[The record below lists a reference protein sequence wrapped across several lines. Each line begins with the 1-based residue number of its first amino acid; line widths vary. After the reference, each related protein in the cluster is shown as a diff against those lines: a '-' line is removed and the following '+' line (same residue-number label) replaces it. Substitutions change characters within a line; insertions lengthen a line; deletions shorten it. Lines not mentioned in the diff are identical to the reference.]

1 MAKTFPHFPSAGPAP
16 RMRRAL
22 AWRLAL
28 WPVAACALL
37 LAASRPAGAQ
47 ATPWPTRPVTF
58 VVPFA
63 PGGGTD
69 IAARLLATRLG
80 QKWGQSVV
88 VDNRTGAGG
97 LVGAELVAKAKPDGY
112 TMLIGNVGT
121 QSINPSLYRM
131 PYDADRAFAP
141 VSLFAELPFAFVVHP
156 KVPARTPRELIA
168 LARAEPGRFTYASSG
183 SGGSPHLTAEI
194 FQQAAG
200 VKFVHVPYKGGGPAM
215 ADLMAGHVD
224 MLFASILETSGYV
237 KSGKLRALAVT
248 SPQRS
253 PAMPDV
259 PTLAELG
266 VSDAES
272 GSWVALL
279 APAGTPQALIDQ
291 VSADVRD
298 VVALPDMRQA
308 LIAQGA
314 TPRGGTPGELRQT
327 IEADRLRYGRVIQAR
342 GVKVE

>member
-1 MAKTFPHFPSAGPAP
+1 METDKLKRRTFRRLTLRITQLALASLPLAAAAQNAPAP
-16 RMRRAL
+16 A
-22 AWRLAL
+22 
-28 WPVAACALL
+28 
-37 LAASRPAGAQ
+37 
-47 ATPWPTRPVTF
+47 WPTRPVTV

-69 IAARLLATRLG
+69 IAGRLLAVRLG
-80 QKWGQSVV
+80 QKWGQTVV

-97 LVGAELVAKAKPDGY
+97 VVGAELVAKAKPDGY
-112 TMLIGNVGT
+112 TLLIGNVGT
-121 QSINPSLYRM
+121 QSINPSLYKM

-141 VSLFAELPFAFVVHP
+141 VSLFAELPFAFVVNP
-156 KVPARTPRELIA
+156 KVPAKTPKELIA
-168 LARAEPGRFTYASSG
+168 LAKAEPDKFTYASSG

-237 KSGKLRALAVT
+237 KAGKLRALAVT
-248 SPQRS
+248 SAQRS

-266 VSDAES
+266 VPNAES

-279 APAGTPQALIDQ
+279 APAGTPQALLDR

-298 VVALPDMRQA
+298 VVALPDMQQA

>member
-1 MAKTFPHFPSAGPAP
+1 MAKITFHSPTLGRPAP
-16 RMRRAL
+16 RARRAL
-22 AWRLAL
+22 ALLPLA
-28 WPVAACALL
+28 AAALL
-37 LAASRPAGAQ
+37 CGVASRPAAAQ
-47 ATPWPTRPVTF
+47 SAPWPTRPVTF

-97 LVGAELVAKAKPDGY
+97 LVGAEAVAKAKPDGY

-121 QSINPSLYRM
+121 QSINPSLYKM

-141 VSLFAELPFAFVVHP
+141 VSLFAELPFAFVVNP
-156 KVPARTPRELIA
+156 KVPAKTPKELIA
-168 LARAEPGRFTYASSG
+168 LAKAEPDKFTYASSG

-237 KSGKLRALAVT
+237 KAGKLRALAVT
-248 SPQRS
+248 SAQRS

-266 VSDAES
+266 VPNAES

-279 APAGTPQALIDQ
+279 APAGTPAALLDK

-298 VVALPDMRQA
+298 VVALPDMQQA

-314 TPRGGTPGELRQT
+314 TPRGSTPAELQKTIDSDRQ
-327 IEADRLRYGRVIQAR
+327 RYGQVIKTR

>member
-1 MAKTFPHFPSAGPAP
+1 MNILYVMAATAEYGPYLSDRIKP
-16 RMRRAL
+16 
-22 AWRLAL
+22 
-28 WPVAACALL
+28 LL
-37 LAASRPAGAQ
+37 CGVGPRPAAAQ
-47 ATPWPTRPVTF
+47 PAPWPTRPVTF

-97 LVGAELVAKAKPDGY
+97 LVGAEAVAKAKPDGY

-121 QSINPSLYRM
+121 QSINPSLYKM

-141 VSLFAELPFAFVVHP
+141 VSLFAELPFAFVVNP
-156 KVPARTPRELIA
+156 KVPAKTPKELIA
-168 LARAEPGRFTYASSG
+168 LAKAEPDKFTYASSG

-237 KSGKLRALAVT
+237 KAGKLRALAVT
-248 SPQRS
+248 SAQRS

-266 VSDAES
+266 VPNAES

-279 APAGTPQALIDQ
+279 APAGTPQALLDR

-298 VVALPDMRQA
+298 VVALPDMQQA

-314 TPRGGTPGELRQT
+314 TPRGGTPAELQKT
-327 IEADRLRYGRVIQAR
+327 IDADKQRYGQVIKTR

>member
-1 MAKTFPHFPSAGPAP
+1 METDKSK
-16 RMRRAL
+16 RRTLGTLSLRLAQLAL
-22 AWRLAL
+22 ASL
-28 WPVAACALL
+28 P
-37 LAASRPAGAQ
+37 LAAAAQ
-47 ATPWPTRPVTF
+47 TTAPWPTRPVTV

-69 IAARLLATRLG
+69 IAGRLLAVRLG
-80 QKWGQSVV
+80 QKWGQTVV

-97 LVGAELVAKAKPDGY
+97 VVGAELVAKAKPDGY
-112 TMLIGNVGT
+112 TLLIGNVGT
-121 QSINPSLYRM
+121 QSINPSLYKLT
-131 PYDADRAFAP
+131 YDADKAFAP
-141 VSLFAELPFAFVVHP
+141 ISLFAELPFAFVVNPNLPAKTP
-156 KVPARTPRELIA
+156 KELIA
-168 LARAEPGRFTYASSG
+168 LAKVAPGKYTYASSG

-194 FQQAAG
+194 FQQATG

-215 ADLMAGHVD
+215 SDLMAGHVD

-237 KSGKLRALAVT
+237 KTGKLRALAVT
-248 SPQRS
+248 SAQRS

-266 VSDAES
+266 VPNAES

-279 APAGTPQALIDQ
+279 APAGTPQALVDKIA
-291 VSADVRD
+291 ADVKEA
-298 VVALPDMRQA
+298 VATEDMRKA

-314 TPRGGTPGELRQT
+314 TPRGSTPAELQKT
-327 IEADRLRYGRVIQAR
+327 IDADKLRYGQVIQAG

>member
-1 MAKTFPHFPSAGPAP
+1 METDKHKRRTFGRLTLRLTQLALVSLPFAAVAQTAPAP
-16 RMRRAL
+16 A
-22 AWRLAL
+22 
-28 WPVAACALL
+28 
-37 LAASRPAGAQ
+37 
-47 ATPWPTRPVTF
+47 WPTRPVTV

-69 IAARLLATRLG
+69 IAGRLLAVRLG
-80 QKWGQSVV
+80 QKWGQTVV

-97 LVGAELVAKAKPDGY
+97 VVGAELVAKAKPDGY
-112 TMLIGNVGT
+112 TLLIGNVGT
-121 QSINPSLYRM
+121 QSINPSLYKLT
-131 PYDADRAFAP
+131 YDADKAFAP
-141 VSLFAELPFAFVVHP
+141 ISLFAELPFAFVVNPALPAKTP
-156 KVPARTPRELIA
+156 KELIA
-168 LARAEPGRFTYASSG
+168 LAKAAPGKYTYASSG

-194 FQQAAG
+194 FQQATG

-215 ADLMAGHVD
+215 SDLMAGHVD

-237 KSGKLRALAVT
+237 KTGKLRALAVT

-259 PTLAELG
+259 PTLAEIG
-266 VSDAES
+266 VPNAES

-279 APAGTPQALIDQ
+279 APAGTPQALVDKIA
-291 VSADVRD
+291 ADVKEA
-298 VVALPDMRQA
+298 VATEDMRKA

-314 TPRGGTPGELRQT
+314 TPRGSTPAELQKT
-327 IEADRLRYGRVIQAR
+327 IDADKLRYGQVIQAG